1 MKINRNRNQKQKSK
15 TETEI
20 KVLGCTQLQKE
31 QWYSMDYYTRSSLA
45 YNFTL
50 FEEEDDSSRVRAR
63 AKKTTDD
70 ADGSITQEQ
79 ETRASRKE
87 KKEADLKRRRTRRSK
102 IIRISLGVL
111 FGFAIAFIVA
121 SIIHGQ
127 VQLTELN
134 QEIANAKAQLAEQQ
148 SIYTQLEMKVDS
160 SISTTVVEDYARNNL
175 KMNKAANSQKE
186 FVDLSEGDKAE
197 VSLSADKNIFESIAE
212 AFTSLWS

>member
-1 MKINRNRNQKQKSK
+1 
-15 TETEI
+15 
-20 KVLGCTQLQKE
+20 
-31 QWYSMDYYTRSSLA
+31 MDYYTRSSLA

-70 ADGSITQEQ
+70 ADGSTTQEQ